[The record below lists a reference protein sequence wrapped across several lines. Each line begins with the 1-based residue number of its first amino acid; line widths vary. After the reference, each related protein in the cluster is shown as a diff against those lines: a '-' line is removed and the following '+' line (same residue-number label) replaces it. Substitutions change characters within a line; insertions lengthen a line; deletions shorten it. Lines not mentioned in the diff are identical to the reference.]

1 MSRNTGH
8 KKDDFHELWSYL
20 ATIRGSAQLAKRA
33 TNTGLAAPQMI
44 SGYLTSVIEH
54 VDLLSLRLAVME
66 SQQRRDEGEDRIVD
80 EAASRDPG
88 AASGQTTPSEEQRR
102 SPEFHRS

>member
-8 KKDDFHELWSYL
+8 KKDDFHEIWSYL

-33 TNTGLAAPQMI
+33 TNTGIAAPQMI

-66 SQQRRDEGEDRIVD
+66 SRQRRNEGEDRIVD
-80 EAASRDPG
+80 ETGSRDTGPSQG
-88 AASGQTTPSEEQRR
+88 ETAPSEERRR